1 MTFEQLVVLG
11 VLAGAFLA
19 FVTERLP
26 VDLVGLLV
34 MVALA
39 VTGVLTPEQ
48 TFGGFASSALIT
60 IACMFV
66 LSEGLIRT
74 GALDIVTESLLGLAH
89 GKKPRL
95 VVALML
101 AVALSSAFVN
111 NTPVAVIF
119 LPVVLA
125 VAVRLDVLPS
135 RLLLPMSYASILGGT
150 CTLIGT
156 STNLLVSQVAEQHG
170 YRAIGMFELSVPGL
184 IFAAI
189 GFLYLATIGRR
200 LLPKRATVTTSVSGG
215 RIREFVTEIQF
226 RDNSP
231 LVEKSYQEV
240 LAKVPGVTPLMVIRG
255 EETYMAPL
263 LPNPRTQF
271 IRGGDVLLL
280 KGEPGSIN
288 ALVSKEGV
296 TLPPELGALMAAP
309 GVGKAL
315 TMVELVVNPNS
326 PMIDRTIAN
335 MEFSRRHGGA
345 SVIAILR
352 RDEHLRERVG
362 EIRLRMGDTLLVA
375 CDEAHLDDLRHTDE
389 FILLEGV
396 SHEVLRRGKAPL
408 AMGIM
413 VMMVTLAALGV
424 LPIASLALAAVAV
437 MVVAGCLPLRLAY
450 GAINSQI
457 VILIAGMLALGTALE
472 TTGLAHMA
480 SGVLLDTLRDSGTT
494 AIIAGMYLLAMLL
507 TQLVSNNAVAVLLTP
522 IALETGQVLGYE
534 PAPFLFAVLFG
545 ASAAFATPIGY
556 QTNLF
561 VYGPGGY
568 RFGDYLRVGGPLNVV
583 LFLAAL
589 FVIPWWFP
597 FVPVAS

>member
-1 MTFEQLVVLG
+1 LTFEQLVVLG
-11 VLAGAFLA
+11 VLAGAFIA
-19 FVTERLP
+19 FITERLP

-34 MVALA
+34 MVVLA

-48 TFGGFASSALIT
+48 AFGGFASSALIT

-74 GALDIVTESLLGLAH
+74 GALEVLSESLLGLAK

-101 AVALSSAFVN
+101 SVAISSAFVN

-125 VAVRLDVLPS
+125 VAANLDILPS

-170 YRAIGMFELSVPGL
+170 FRPIGMFELSVPGM
-184 IFAAI
+184 IFAVVA
-189 GFLYLATIGRR
+189 FLYLATIGRK
-200 LLPKRATVTTSVSGG
+200 LLPRRATVSTAVAGG

-226 RDNSP
+226 PEAST
-231 LVEKSYQEV
+231 LVGKGFQEV

-255 EETYMAPL
+255 EETFMAPL

-271 IRGGDVLLL
+271 IRAGDVLLL

-296 TLPPELGALMAAP
+296 TLPPELGELMAAP

-315 TMVELVVNPNS
+315 TMVELVINPNS
-326 PMIDRTIAN
+326 PMIGRTIAAV
-335 MEFSRRHGGA
+335 EFSRRHGGA

-352 RDEHLRERVG
+352 RDEHLRKRVG
-362 EIRLRMGDTLLVA
+362 DIRLRMGDTLLVA
-375 CDEAHLDDLRHTDE
+375 CDEAHLEDLRHTDE

-396 SHEVLRRGKAPL
+396 THEVLRREKAPL
-408 AMGIM
+408 AVGIM
-413 VMMVTLAALGV
+413 VMMVALAALGV
-424 LPIASLALAAVAV
+424 LPIAALALAAVAV
-437 MVVAGCLPLRLAY
+437 TVLTGCLPLRLAY

-457 VILIAGMLALGTALE
+457 VVLIAGMLALGTALE
-472 TTGLAHMA
+472 STGLAHMA
-480 SGVLLDTLRDSGTT
+480 STALLGALAEHGPL
-494 AIIAGMYLLAMLL
+494 AVVGGMYALAMVL

-522 IALETGQVLGYE
+522 VALDTAAELAFA

-568 RFGDYLRVGGPLNVV
+568 RYRDYLRVGTPLNVV
-583 LFLAAL
+583 LFAVAM
-589 FVIPWWFP
+589 FVIPWYWP
-597 FVPVAS
+597 LHP

>member
-1 MTFEQLVVLG
+1 LTFEQLVVLG
-11 VLAGAFLA
+11 VLAGAFIA
-19 FVTERLP
+19 FITERLP

-34 MVALA
+34 MVVLA

-48 TFGGFASSALIT
+48 AFGGFASSALIT

-74 GALDIVTESLLGLAH
+74 GALEVLSESLLGLAK

-101 AVALSSAFVN
+101 SVAISSAFVN

-125 VAVRLDVLPS
+125 VAANLDILPS

-170 YRAIGMFELSVPGL
+170 FRPIGMFELSVPGM
-184 IFAAI
+184 IFAVV
-189 GFLYLATIGRR
+189 GFLYLATIGRK
-200 LLPKRATVTTSVSGG
+200 LLPRRATVSTAMAGG

-226 RDNSP
+226 PDTST
-231 LVEKSYQEV
+231 LVGKGFQEV
-240 LAKVPGVTPLMVIRG
+240 LATVPGVTPLMVIRG
-255 EETYMAPL
+255 DETFTAPL

-271 IRGGDVLLL
+271 IRAGDVLLL

-296 TLPPELGALMAAP
+296 TLPPELGELMAAP

-315 TMVELVVNPNS
+315 TMVELVINPNS
-326 PMIDRTIAN
+326 PMIGRTIAAV
-335 MEFSRRHGGA
+335 EFSRRHGGA

-352 RDEHLRERVG
+352 RDEHLRKRVG
-362 EIRLRMGDTLLVA
+362 DIRLRMGDTLLVA
-375 CDEAHLDDLRHTDE
+375 CDEAHLEDLRHTDE

-396 SHEVLRRGKAPL
+396 THEVLRREKAPL
-408 AMGIM
+408 AVGIM
-413 VMMVTLAALGV
+413 VMMVALAALGV
-424 LPIASLALAAVAV
+424 LPIAALALAAVAV
-437 MVVAGCLPLRLAY
+437 TVLTGCLPLRLAY

-457 VILIAGMLALGTALE
+457 VVLIAGMLALGTALE
-472 TTGLAHMA
+472 STGLAHMA
-480 SGVLLDTLRDSGTT
+480 STALLGALAEHGPL
-494 AIIAGMYLLAMLL
+494 AVVGGMYALAMVL

-522 IALETGQVLGYE
+522 VALDTAAELAFA

-568 RFGDYLRVGGPLNVV
+568 RYRDYLRVGTPLNVV
-583 LFLAAL
+583 LFAVAM
-589 FVIPWWFP
+589 FVIPWYWP
-597 FVPVAS
+597 LHP